1 MKKKLTLWILLLPCL
16 IFGQVEVKDGALTID
31 FGKKRQVAQDSSQT
45 DTIAQTPK
53 PVKVKK
59 QKQATDN
66 TPEQEEDPD
75 YNKEGLFKALF
86 IAGMNLSQID
96 GDNQAGFIHPGAHIG
111 IGALVKFHRNVSAS
125 IEIVYGMKGATQ
137 KFNPINVQDS
147 VGNSVAGVYRFKQQW
162 DYIQIPLMLNFH
174 DKKLVMAS
182 LGLSLN
188 YLIRNK
194 LDFEAYDNLGNA
206 TNSLYGL
213 EQSLARNPRRF
224 DLGGV
229 LAFQF
234 LIKKV
239 FGIGARFE
247 YSFIG
252 LKPSLGQ
259 PYTKVRQMYNNSITL
274 RFMYIL
280 DPVAL
285 KKKK

>member
-16 IFGQVEVKDGALTID
+16 IFGQVEIKDGALTID
-31 FGKKRQVAQDSSQT
+31 FSKKKGAAQDTTQKSNT
-45 DTIAQTPK
+45 AEDEK
-53 PVKVKK
+53 PARVKK
-59 QKQATDN
+59 QKPAND
-66 TPEQEEDPD
+66 TPEEEEDPD
-75 YNKEGLFKALF
+75 YKKEGLFKALF
-86 IAGMNLSQID
+86 IAGLNLSQID
-96 GDNQAGFIHPGAHIG
+96 GDNQAGFVHPGAHLG
-111 IGALVKFHRNVSAS
+111 IGALVKFHRNLSAS

-137 KFNPINVQDS
+137 KFTQFTSTPDS
-147 VGNSVAGVYRFKQQW
+147 LSPTSGTFRFKQQW
-162 DYIQIPLMLNFH
+162 DYIQVPIMFNIH

-194 LDFEAYDNLGNA
+194 LDFQAYDGAGNP
-206 TNSLYGL
+206 TNSLNTL
-213 EQSLARNPRRF
+213 QQALANSPNRF

-247 YSFIG
+247 YSLIG
-252 LKPSLGQ
+252 LKPSLGE
-259 PYTKVRQMYNNSITL
+259 PLTKVKQMRNNSITL

-280 DPVAL
+280 DPVSI
-285 KKKK
+285 KKKR